1 MPSTYSQLKIELI
14 ATGEQTGT
22 WGATTNT
29 NLGTAL
35 EEAITGSADVT
46 FASNNITLG
55 WSNTNASQAARHLRL
70 NLIGTTGGATRNLIV
85 PTIQKLY
92 LINNNCANSIVVKN
106 STGTGIT
113 VGAGKT
119 NFVYN
124 DGSNVVDAIKLGT
137 MSEQNSNS
145 VNITGGTVT
154 GLSNL
159 TTSSLTA
166 TALTATSATI
176 GGGDLNVTGRIKLNG
191 QQGSTNQYLGSNGAS
206 DPTWK
211 TIPAAAVIIPAGT
224 RMLFQQTSAPTGW
237 VKLTTSS
244 YNNRA
249 LRIVTGGVGTGGS
262 VAFTSA
268 FKSWSVSIAGTTGN
282 KAAGG
287 TVSAY
292 TLTTAKIPAHSH
304 SGIPT
309 TTGSGS
315 QTVYGSTKFGGRADT
330 KNTDNTG
337 SSQSHAH
344 GFTGSNHNHSF
355 SGAYGMNL
363 AVTYADVIIATKS

>member
-1 MPSTYSQLKIELI
+1 MPSTYTQLKIELI

-46 FASNNITLG
+46 FASGDVTLTLT
-55 WSNTNASQAARHLRL
+55 NTNASQAARHLRL

-92 LINNNCANSIVVKN
+92 LINNDCTNDIVVKN

-137 MSEQNSNS
+137 MSEQNDGS
-145 VNITGGTVT
+145 VNISGGVIT

-159 TTSSLTA
+159 GTSSLNA
-166 TALTATSATI
+166 TAATI
-176 GGGDLNVTGRIKLNG
+176 GGGDLNITGLVKLNG
-191 QQGSTNQYLGSNGAS
+191 TQGTTGQYLGSNAGS
-206 DPTWK
+206 DPTWQ
-211 TIPAAAVIIPAGT
+211 TIPAATVVIPAGT
-224 RMLFQQTSAPTGW
+224 RMLFQQTAAPTGW
-237 VKLTTSS
+237 VKQTSS
-244 YNNRA
+244 NNVA
-249 LRIVTGGVGTGGS
+249 LRVVSGTVGTGGT
-262 VAFTSA
+262 VAFTTA
-268 FKSWSVSIAGTTGN
+268 FQPFTVSISGNTGN

-287 TVSAY
+287 TVANHTLSTARIPSHTHTYLQRTSA
-292 TLTTAKIPAHSH
+292 AGGGKGGGGSSSANAN
-304 SGIPT
+304 
-309 TTGSGS
+309 TGAAGGS
-315 QTVYGSTKFGGRADT
+315 QAH
-330 KNTDNTG
+330 N
-337 SSQSHAH
+337 H
-344 GFTGSNHNHSF
+344 GFTGANHNHSF
-355 SGAYGMNL
+355 SGSSA
-363 AVTYADVIIATKS
+363 AVNVDVQYVDVIIATKS

>member
-1 MPSTYSQLKIELI
+1 MPSTYSELKIELI

-46 FASNNITLG
+46 FASGHVTLTLT
-55 WSNTNASQAARHLRL
+55 NTNASQAARHLRL

-92 LINNNCANSIVVKN
+92 LVKNNCTNNIVVKN

-113 VGAGKT
+113 IGAGKT

-137 MSEQNSNS
+137 MSEQNDNS
-145 VNITGGTVT
+145 VDINGGEIT

-159 TTSSLTA
+159 ATSS
-166 TALTATSATI
+166 LTATSATI
-176 GGGDLNVTGRIKLNG
+176 GGGDLNITGLVKLNG
-191 QQGSTNQYLGSNGAS
+191 QQGTTGQYLGSNAGS

-211 TIPAAAVIIPAGT
+211 TIPAAAVIIPAGS
-224 RMLFQQTSAPTGW
+224 RMLFQQTAAPTGW
-237 VKLTTSS
+237 VKQTT
-244 YNNRA
+244 NNNKA
-249 LRIVTGGVGTGGS
+249 LRVVSGTVGTGGT
-262 VAFTSA
+262 VAFTTA
-268 FKSWSVSIAGTTGN
+268 FKSYSVAISGNTGN

-287 TVSAY
+287 TVANHTLSNARIPSHTHSYTAPGGGSTQGGKIGASNQTSAAN
-292 TLTTAKIPAHSH
+292 TGA
-304 SGIPT
+304 SG
-309 TTGSGS
+309 GS
-315 QTVYGSTKFGGRADT
+315 QAH
-330 KNTDNTG
+330 N
-337 SSQSHAH
+337 H

-355 SGAYGMNL
+355 SGSSTVNVDVQY
-363 AVTYADVIIATKS
+363 VDVIIATKS

>member
-46 FASNNITLG
+46 FASGNVTL
-55 WSNTNASQAARHLRL
+55 SLTNTNATQAARHLRL

-92 LINNNCANSIVVKN
+92 LINNNCTNNIVVKN

-137 MSEQNSNS
+137 MSEQNDDS
-145 VNITGGTVT
+145 VDIDGGSVT
-154 GLSNL
+154 GLSD
-159 TTSSLTA
+159 LTA
-166 TALTATSATI
+166 AQATI
-176 GGGDLNVTGRIKLNG
+176 GGGDLNITGLVKLNG
-191 QQGSTNQYLGSNGAS
+191 AQGTAGQYLGSNAGS
-206 DPTWK
+206 DPTWQ
-211 TIPAAAVIIPAGT
+211 TIPAAAVVIPAGS
-224 RMLFQQTSAPTGW
+224 RMLFQQTAAPTGW
-237 VKLTTSS
+237 TKETSS
-244 YNNRA
+244 NNVA
-249 LRIVTGGVGTGGS
+249 LRVVSGTVGTGGT
-262 VAFTSA
+262 VAFTTA
-268 FKSWSVSIAGTTGN
+268 FKPFTVAISGNTGN

-287 TVSAY
+287 TVANHTLSNARIPSHTHSY
-292 TLTTAKIPAHSH
+292 TIR
-304 SGIPT
+304 SGYQNSQLGKGTNNILGT
-309 TTGSGS
+309 NNANTGASGGS
-315 QTVYGSTKFGGRADT
+315 QAH
-330 KNTDNTG
+330 N
-337 SSQSHAH
+337 H

-355 SGAYGMNL
+355 SGSSA
-363 AVTYADVIIATKS
+363 AVNVDVQYVDVIIATKS

>member
-1 MPSTYSQLKIELI
+1 MPSTYTQLKIELI

-46 FASNNITLG
+46 FASGDVTLTLT
-55 WSNTNASQAARHLRL
+55 NTNASQAARHLRL

-92 LINNNCANSIVVKN
+92 LINNDCTNDIVVKN

-137 MSEQNSNS
+137 MSEQNDGS
-145 VNITGGTVT
+145 VNISGGVIT

-159 TTSSLTA
+159 GTSSLTA
-166 TALTATSATI
+166 TAATI
-176 GGGDLNVTGRIKLNG
+176 GGGDLNITGLVKLNG
-191 QQGSTNQYLGSNGAS
+191 TQGTTGQYLGSNAGS
-206 DPTWK
+206 DPTWQ
-211 TIPAAAVIIPAGT
+211 TIPAASVVIPAGT
-224 RMLFQQTSAPTGW
+224 RMLFQQTAAPTGW
-237 VKLTTSS
+237 VKETSS
-244 YNNRA
+244 NNVA
-249 LRIVTGGVGTGGS
+249 LRVVSGTVGTGGT
-262 VAFTSA
+262 VAFTTA
-268 FKSWSVSIAGTTGN
+268 FQPFTVSISGNTGN

-287 TVSAY
+287 TVANHTLSTARIPSHTHAY
-292 TLTTAKIPAHSH
+292 VRPNAGAGGGKGAGAS
-304 SGIPT
+304 SGNANS
-309 TTGSGS
+309 GAAGGS
-315 QTVYGSTKFGGRADT
+315 QAH
-330 KNTDNTG
+330 N
-337 SSQSHAH
+337 H
-344 GFTGSNHNHSF
+344 GFTGADHNHSF
-355 SGAYGMNL
+355 SGSSA
-363 AVTYADVIIATKS
+363 AVNVDVQYVDVIIATKS

>member
-46 FASNNITLG
+46 FASGNVTLDLID
-55 WSNTNASQAARHLRL
+55 TNGTQAARHLRL
-70 NLIGTTGGATRNLIV
+70 NLIGTTGGATRNLVV

-92 LINNNCANSIVVKN
+92 LINNNCTNDIVVKN

-137 MSEQNSNS
+137 MSEQNDNS
-145 VNITGGTVT
+145 VDINGGEIT

-159 TTSSLTA
+159 ETSSLTA
-166 TALTATSATI
+166 TAATI
-176 GGGDLNVTGRIKLNG
+176 GGGDLNITGLVKLNG
-191 QQGSTNQYLGSNGAS
+191 QQGTSGQYLGSNAGS

-211 TIPAAAVIIPAGT
+211 TIPAAAVVIPAGT

-249 LRIVTGGVGTGGS
+249 LRIVTGSVGTGGT

-268 FKSWSVSIAGTTGN
+268 FKSWTVSISGNTGN

-287 TVSAY
+287 TVANH
-292 TLTTAKIPAHSH
+292 TLSTARIPAHSH

-309 TTGSGS
+309 TAGQGSVGLY
-315 QTVYGSTKFGGRADT
+315 VGTKFGGT
-330 KNTDNTG
+330 PNQTNTG
-337 SSQSHAH
+337 NTGGSQAHNH

-355 SGAYGMNL
+355 SGSSTVNVDVQY
-363 AVTYADVIIATKS
+363 VDVIIATKS

>member
-22 WGATTNT
+22 WGATTNK

-46 FASNNITLG
+46 FASGNVTL
-55 WSNTNASQAARHLRL
+55 SLTDTNDTQAARHLRL

-92 LINNNCANSIVVKN
+92 LINNNCTNDIVVKN

-145 VNITGGTVT
+145 VSISGGAIT

-159 TTSSLTA
+159 TTA
-166 TALTATSATI
+166 AATI
-176 GGGDLNVTGRIKLNG
+176 GGGDLNITGLIKLNG
-191 QQGSTNQYLGSNGAS
+191 VQGTAGQYLGSNAGS

-211 TIPAAAVIIPAGT
+211 SLPAAAIIIPAGT
-224 RMLFQQTSAPTGW
+224 RMLFQQTAAPTGW
-237 VKLTTSS
+237 VKQTT
-244 YNNRA
+244 YNNIA
-249 LRIVTGGVGTGGS
+249 LRVVNGAVGTGGT
-262 VAFTSA
+262 VAFTTA
-268 FKSWSVSIAGTTGN
+268 FTAFTVSIAGTTSGT
-282 KAAGG
+282 AAGG
-287 TVSAY
+287 TVANHTLSNAQIPSHTHTYTKPVGGSTQGGKFAASNANSAAN
-292 TLTTAKIPAHSH
+292 TGA
-304 SGIPT
+304 SG
-309 TTGSGS
+309 GS
-315 QTVYGSTKFGGRADT
+315 QAH
-330 KNTDNTG
+330 N
-337 SSQSHAH
+337 H
-344 GFTGSNHNHSF
+344 GFTGAAHTHTF
-355 SGAYGMNL
+355 SGSSA
-363 AVTYADVIIATKS
+363 AVNVDVQYVDVIIATKS

>member
-46 FASNNITLG
+46 FASGNVTL
-55 WSNTNASQAARHLRL
+55 SLTNTNATQAARHLRL

-92 LINNNCANSIVVKN
+92 LINNNCTNDIILKN
-106 STGTGIT
+106 STGTGNR

-137 MSEQNSNS
+137 MSEQNDGS
-145 VNITGGTVT
+145 VDINGGSVT
-154 GLSNL
+154 GLSTL
-159 TTSSLTA
+159 ATSSLTA
-166 TALTATSATI
+166 TAATI
-176 GGGDLNVTGRIKLNG
+176 GGGDLNITGRIKLNG
-191 QQGSTNQYLGSNGAS
+191 AQGTTGQYLGSNAGS

-211 TIPAAAVIIPAGT
+211 TIPAAAVVIPAGS
-224 RMLFQQTSAPTGW
+224 RMLFQQTAAPTGW
-237 VKLTTSS
+237 VKVTSWT
-244 YNNRA
+244 NRA
-249 LRIVTGGVGTGGS
+249 LRITNGAVGTGGT
-262 VAFTSA
+262 VAFTTA
-268 FKSWSVSIAGTTGN
+268 FKPFTVAISGNTGN

-287 TVSAY
+287 TVANH
-292 TLTTAKIPAHSH
+292 TLSTARIPAHSH

-309 TTGSGS
+309 TTGQGS
-315 QTVYGSTKFGGRADT
+315 VGLYVGTKFGGT
-330 KNTDNTG
+330 PNQTNTG
-337 SSQSHAH
+337 NTGGSQAHNH

-355 SGAYGMNL
+355 SGSSA
-363 AVTYADVIIATKS
+363 AVNVDVQYVDVIIATKS

>member
-1 MPSTYSQLKIELI
+1 MPSTYSELKIELI

-35 EEAITGSADVT
+35 EEAITGSADVA
-46 FASNNITLG
+46 FASGNVTLTLTN
-55 WSNTNASQAARHLRL
+55 SNASQAARHLRL

-92 LINNNCANSIVVKN
+92 LINNNCTNDIIVKN
-106 STGTGIT
+106 STGTGVT

-137 MSEQNSNS
+137 MSEQNKGS
-145 VNITGGTVT
+145 VDITGGTVT

-159 TTSSLTA
+159 ASSNLTA
-166 TALTATSATI
+166 TAATV
-176 GGGDLNVTGRIKLNG
+176 GGGDLNITGLIKLNG
-191 QQGSTNQYLGSNGAS
+191 QQGATNQYLGSNAGA

-211 TIPAAAVIIPAGT
+211 TIPAAAVIIPAGSV
-224 RMLFQQTSAPTGW
+224 MVFHQTLAPTGW
-237 VKLTTSS
+237 VKRTDI
-244 YNNRA
+244 NNRA
-249 LRIVTGGVGTGGS
+249 LRVVNTTVGAGGS
-262 VAFTSA
+262 VPFTDA

-287 TVSAY
+287 TVANHTLSNARIPSHTHTYSA
-292 TLTTAKIPAHSH
+292 PGGGS
-304 SGIPT
+304 S
-309 TTGSGS
+309 GSGKFSGVNSSTAANSGASGGS
-315 QTVYGSTKFGGRADT
+315 QAH
-330 KNTDNTG
+330 N
-337 SSQSHAH
+337 H

-355 SGAYGMNL
+355 NGAYGLNL
-363 AVTYADVIIATKS
+363 AVHYVDIILATKS